1 MREFEETRRQPRGWH
16 HSEAPVALRKW
27 SGQTWGCFYGT
38 MSTEVLAHVTNG
50 FRSQHTRQTLG
61 YACTGCTY
69 VNCRRRGRLRAALPA
84 LADLVHLGAAL
95 EGPEVVDLR
104 EGVVA
109 HLVSSDVS
117 K

>member
-1 MREFEETRRQPRGWH
+1 M
-16 HSEAPVALRKW
+16 
-27 SGQTWGCFYGT
+27 
-38 MSTEVLAHVTNG
+38 
-50 FRSQHTRQTLG
+50 
-61 YACTGCTY
+61 
-69 VNCRRRGRLRAALPA
+69 NCRRRGRLRAALPA